1 MMLTD
6 RHVAQFE
13 TFGFVV
19 LRGVLGSDELSAA
32 RAEFDTGLARAAA
45 ATERRGIRKQLNWSN
60 LGPDTPFLGSLLE
73 DVRFVGAAERFYGGE
88 AIGYY
93 ANSNSFDGDRTE
105 WHPDTS
111 ILLRRGVKF
120 AFYLQPLDDTSGA
133 LRFIPGSHREPLH
146 SGVRKI
152 GIKESNLRVLDAG
165 GLEVDEVPSYVARSE
180 PGDVIAFDSR
190 VWHASWGGRP
200 DRRMCSLG
208 YFAVPATAAE
218 EDAMAELARQDAELL
233 ESFPLVARPQHWVRN
248 PAGSPTRGRWIR
260 ALRQWGF
267 AGVTG

>member
-19 LRGVLGSDELSAA
+19 LRGVLGSDELAAA
-32 RAEFDTGLARAAA
+32 RTEFDTGLARAAA

-73 DVRFVGAAERFYGGE
+73 DDRFVDAAERFHGGE
-88 AIGYY
+88 VIGYY

-120 AFYLQPLDDTSGA
+120 AFYLQPLDEASGA

-146 SGVRKI
+146 SGMRQI
-152 GIKESNLRVLDAG
+152 GIKEDNTRVLDAE
-165 GLEVDEVPSYVARSE
+165 GLEVDEVPAYVARSE

-218 EDAMAELARQDAELL
+218 EDAMAVLARQDAQLL
-233 ESFPLVARPQHWVRN
+233 EAFPLLARPPLWVDN
-248 PAGSPTRGRWIR
+248 PADDPRRGRWLR
-260 ALRQWGF
+260 ALRRWGF
-267 AGVTG
+267 AGVAG

>member
-6 RHVAQFE
+6 RHVAQFD

-19 LRGVLGSDELSAA
+19 LRGVLGADELDTA
-32 RAEFDTGLARAAA
+32 RVEFDIGLARAAA

-73 DVRFVGAAERFYGGE
+73 DSRFVGAAERCYGQE
-88 AIGYY
+88 VIGYY
-93 ANSNSFDGDRTE
+93 ANANSFDSDRTE

-111 ILLRRGVKF
+111 TLIRRGVKF

-133 LRFIPGSHREPLH
+133 LRFIPGSHKEPLH
-146 SGVRKI
+146 SDMRKI

-180 PGDVIAFDSR
+180 PGDVIAFDNR
-190 VWHASWGGRP
+190 IWHASWGGRP

-208 YFAVPATAAE
+208 YFAVPESATE
-218 EDAMAELARQDAELL
+218 EDSMAELARQEAELL
-233 ESFPLVARPQHWVRN
+233 EAFPLVARPSHWVGN
-248 PAGSPTRGRWIR
+248 PAGNPTRERWIR

-267 AGVTG
+267 AGVAG